1 MVFSSLSLPKEMIW
15 PATCAP
21 TSTTS
26 TGSIVPV
33 AVIVAMRA
41 PRFTAAT
48 RKEDLGLFRACTH
61 QLPTAMTKRVAPITE
76 AVLLSANHRLTAAQ
90 SGDRAK
96 GERGVSNSIRPN
108 IGARKLYIQLIY
120 DWRALKSL
128 SETASPFTGVTET
141 LALPD
146 H

>member
-1 MVFSSLSLPKEMIW
+1 MIW

-33 AVIVAMRA
+33 AVIVAMRS

-61 QLPTAMTKRVAPITE
+61 QLPTATTKIAAQVNE
-76 AVLLSANHRLTAAQ
+76 AVLLQAKRLLPAIPQTEPEWVARAEIETRVMHSSDGNYQHCPQAQ
-90 SGDRAK
+90 VQAR
-96 GERGVSNSIRPN
+96 VSQRLVRRFT
-108 IGARKLYIQLIY
+108 RK
-120 DWRALKSL
+120 AP
-128 SETASPFTGVTET
+128 EA
-141 LALPD
+141 
-146 H
+146 